1 MSPHLDDGHLEL
13 DGTSDDI
20 SSPITYTP
28 PDSLNGIPCQ
38 SYPGR
43 MHSHLSASVKGVLPS
58 TNYDDIHDLVCLGF
72 GPASLSVA
80 VATHDAVVNGRSLRL
95 NGSPPKVA
103 FLEKQPEFAW
113 HPGMLLPGAKMQISF
128 IKDLASMRDPRS
140 RFTFLNY
147 LHSVGRLV
155 DFINLSTFLPA
166 RAEFEDYLIWCA
178 SHFDHLVQYSQEAFS
193 VTPDIVTEG
202 SIHTFTVKSRNV
214 HTGRVTTIRTKNV
227 LIGVGGQPKLPAVLD
242 VQDSRILHS
251 SQYMSRIH
259 QLLKDRDA
267 PYKVA
272 VVGGGQS
279 AAEIF
284 ANVQSLYPNSR
295 TSLVMRAEFL
305 RPSDDSPFI
314 NSVFNP
320 EFTEDVWN
328 RSPEYRKFL
337 LTEARAT
344 NYGVVRLE
352 LIEALFERMYEQKRE
367 LGPDETRWPHRIFGG
382 RHMTSLEQS
391 PKGLKLKMERFMV
404 PSEYTPIAK
413 NSSDDTFAEML
424 DLDLII
430 AATGYQRR
438 SHVDILK
445 DMWKLLPKKAGPPN
459 EPYDGWTVEH
469 DGSSFSM
476 SVDREYRVKFLP
488 GTVQNGSGVYL
499 QGCCEGTHGI
509 SDTLLSVLSVRSGE
523 IVDAVFKNV

>member
-1 MSPHLDDGHLEL
+1 MAPHLDDGHLEL
-13 DGTSDDI
+13 DSASDGI
-20 SSPITYTP
+20 SSPVTYTP
-28 PDSLNGIPCQ
+28 PASLNGL
-38 SYPGR
+38 
-43 MHSHLSASVKGVLPS
+43 SHNSPSGHVSSSSASVKAVLPPTS
-58 TNYDDIHDLVCLGF
+58 YDEVHDLVCLGF

-80 VATHDAVVNGRSLRL
+80 VATHDAIVNGRSLRAD
-95 NGSPPKVA
+95 GRPPKIA

-113 HPGMLLPGAKMQISF
+113 HPGMLIPNAKMQISF
-128 IKDLASMRDPRS
+128 IKDLATMRDPRS

-166 RAEFEDYLIWCA
+166 RAEFEDYLRWCA

-193 VTPDIVTEG
+193 VTPDIVAEG
-202 SIHTFTVKSRNV
+202 SIRTFTVKSRNV
-214 HTGRVTTIRTKNV
+214 HTGRVTTIRSKNV
-227 LIGVGGQPKLPAVLD
+227 LIGVGGQAKLPTVLD
-242 VQDSRILHS
+242 VQDSRVLHS

-259 QLLKDRDA
+259 QLLKDRDT

-284 ANVQSLYPNSR
+284 ANVQTLYPNSR
-295 TSLVMRAEFL
+295 TSLIMRSEFL

-328 RSPEYRKFL
+328 RSPAYRKFL

-367 LGPDETRWPHRIFGG
+367 LGPDESRWPHRIYGG
-382 RHMTSLEQS
+382 RNITSLEQS
-391 PKGLKLKMERFMV
+391 PKGLKLKMEPFLV
-404 PSEYTPIAK
+404 PSE
-413 NSSDDTFAEML
+413 NSPVVDEASGSIHAETL

-445 DMWKLLPKKAGPPN
+445 DMWNLLPEKSGLSN
-459 EPYDGWTVEH
+459 TPYDGWSV
-469 DGSSFSM
+469 DQAGSRRCLA
-476 SVDREYRVKFLP
+476 VDREYRVKFLP
-488 GTVQNGSGVYL
+488 GTVEGGSGIYL

-509 SDTLLSVLSVRSGE
+509 SDTLLSVLSIRSGE
-523 IVDAVFKNV
+523 IVDAVFKSI